1 MRIEILEII
10 EALEKNDIHFLEKCI
25 QSENNLT
32 EDEGTF
38 LLDFILDS
46 DLYGLIVDHLIDW
59 IRHQDE
65 NHEYYQY
72 YEDYEYYD
80 D

>member
-46 DLYGLIVDHLIDW
+46 DLDGLIADHLIDW
-59 IRHQDE
+59 IRHQDD

-72 YEDYEYYD
+72 YEDYEDYD